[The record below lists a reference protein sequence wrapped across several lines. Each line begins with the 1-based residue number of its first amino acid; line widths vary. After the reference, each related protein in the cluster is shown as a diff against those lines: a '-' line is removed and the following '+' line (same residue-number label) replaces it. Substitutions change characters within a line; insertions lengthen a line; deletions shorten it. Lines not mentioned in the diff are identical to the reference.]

1 MAAISGAVLTL
12 ANSEHSLGL
21 GGIRAGRSRARLGHR
36 AAPAP
41 LMLRRRR
48 QPKFSRSQSIVADFQ
63 DRGRHLSG
71 TELPAP
77 CRPQLLGHGLFFII
91 FHIQLDLESDD
102 GKSLSSFLSHPE
114 A

>member
-12 ANSEHSLGL
+12 DNSEHSLGL
-21 GGIRAGRSRARLGHR
+21 GGMGAGRSRARMGHR
-36 AAPAP
+36 AAPAL
-41 LMLRRRR
+41 LMLRLRR
-48 QPKFSRSQSIVADFQ
+48 QPKFSRSQSLVADFQ
-63 DRGRHLSG
+63 ARWRHLSG
-71 TELPAP
+71 TELPAQ

-102 GKSLSSFLSHPE
+102 GKSLSTLLTRPK